1 MEKILV
7 IVGVWG
13 GLRDVRVLDH
23 TGGCILE
30 GVSGYV
36 VGVLSD
42 EDSSTGVLILSF
54 GVCCRVEVKLGITVG
69 DVHSDDE
76 FVYVSDV
83 SVGFVGLIL
92 LSRD

>member
-1 MEKILV
+1 MGWSSRCPSIGSHRRLYLGGG
-7 IVGVWG
+7 VGV
-13 GLRDVRVLDH
+13 
-23 TGGCILE
+23 C
-30 GVSGYV
+30 
-36 VGVLSD
+36 GVLSD
-42 EDSSTGVLILSF
+42 EYSSTGVLILPF